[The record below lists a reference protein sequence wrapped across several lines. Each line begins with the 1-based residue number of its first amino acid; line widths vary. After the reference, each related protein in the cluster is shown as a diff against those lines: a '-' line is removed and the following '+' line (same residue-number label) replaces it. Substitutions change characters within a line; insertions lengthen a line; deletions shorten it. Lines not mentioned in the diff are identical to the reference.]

1 MYRRSRLLFLAMFVL
16 ALPTMVTSCAKKTE
30 DTSSAPPPPA
40 AGVAVTAV
48 DLGRSVGSD
57 NRVAEKTETFTPKD
71 VVYATVITSGTSPST
86 VLKATWTYQD
96 GQVVDTTE
104 RTIAPSG
111 EAVTEFHIVKPDG
124 LPPGKYKVD
133 VFLDGNQVQSKEFEV
148 KAG

>member
-1 MYRRSRLLFLAMFVL
+1 MLRRLRWLFVAILLL
-16 ALPTMVTSCAKKTE
+16 ALPTLVTSCAKKTE
-30 DTSSAPPPPA
+30 DTSSAPPSA

-57 NRVAEKTETFTPKD
+57 NRVAEKTDTFSPKD
-71 VVYATVITSGTSPST
+71 VIYATVITNGASPSS
-86 VLKATWTYQD
+86 VLKATWTFQD

-111 EAVTEFHIVKPDG
+111 EAVTEFHIAKPDG
-124 LPPGKYKVD
+124 LPAGKYKVE

-148 KAG
+148 KAS